1 MSRPME
7 SAMATAAP
15 GRDDTSTVYCM
26 VATPF
31 AADGTIDEDALRL
44 QLRRMV
50 AANVGVYL
58 GSGGAGEGH
67 ALSLAELRLL
77 YDVGVQECRG
87 RVPLH
92 ANPPEPRTAA
102 AMIEPV
108 RQAVQAGVDVVQ
120 VYPMDAGHAMRP
132 TAAEQDAY
140 YRDILGQVDHPVA
153 LSVHVYAGYM
163 APVDLLRRLCAEYP
177 QVVAI
182 NVIGTPLQ
190 YFVELRD
197 AVDPRVTLNVRL
209 INAIEGH
216 ALGARGFLAAEPNL
230 APRLSRAIVDALLV
244 RDNARAGL
252 ELARLVRLAAVVNRW
267 APSTA
272 RWVKMGMKVL
282 DLPGGRGGLRRPYLM
297 PPQSELD
304 AMAAALAKLGIEELD
319 ERLREDRRHA

>member
-1 MSRPME
+1 MTQPSLAQP
-7 SAMATAAP
+7 ALDPTV
-15 GRDDTSTVYCM
+15 TSTVFCM

-31 AADGTIDEDALRL
+31 AADGSIDEGALRA

-67 ALSLAELRLL
+67 ALSQAELRLL
-77 YDVGVQECRG
+77 YDVGVEECRG

-102 AMIEPV
+102 AMLEPI
-108 RQAVQAGVDVVQ
+108 RHAVQAGVDVVQ

-132 TAAEQDAY
+132 TPAEQEAY
-140 YRDILGQVDHPVA
+140 YRDILGVVDHPVA

-163 APVDLLRRLCAEYP
+163 APVALLRRLCAEYS

-197 AVDPRVTLNVRL
+197 VLDARVTLNVRL

-230 APRLSRAIVDALLV
+230 TPRLSRSIIDGLHARNPEWAG
-244 RDNARAGL
+244 RD
-252 ELARLVRLAAVVNRW
+252 LAHLVRLAAVVNRW

-297 PPQSELD
+297 PPQAELD
-304 AMAAALAKLGIEELD
+304 AMATALAALGIDELD
-319 ERLREDRRHA
+319 ERLGKAATDV